1 VVQRARRTRQDQVTY
16 VLNSVGIDT
25 ERSLLQVLGMI
36 NKIKFNCVIDT
47 GATMSVMSEKVAK
60 RHNFPTNN
68 RKIQIKLANGQVTMG
83 RCTEQ
88 LLVEIQGKCSDL
100 SFVILPQENIEI
112 IIGLD

>member
-1 VVQRARRTRQDQVTY
+1 
-16 VLNSVGIDT
+16 
-25 ERSLLQVLGMI
+25 
-36 NKIKFNCVIDT
+36 
-47 GATMSVMSEKVAK
+47 MSEKVAK

-112 IIGLD
+112 IIGLDWLTVHNAIIHSKEGILEFKDDLK

>member
-1 VVQRARRTRQDQVTY
+1 MLEETPKLEEETVVQDPVSY

-88 LLVEIQGKCSDL
+88 LPVEIQRKCSEL
-100 SFVILPQENIEI
+100 SFVILPQENI
-112 IIGLD
+112 